1 MEYWSNGVLGRI
13 LPVHYS
19 ITPPLQY
26 SEKRS
31 FSLAMSANTLGR
43 YQIVREIARSND
55 VVYEAIDASINRRVA
70 LKELVVP
77 PNLTGVQ
84 RRERVERFY
93 REARAAGQLSHP
105 NIVTIFEAGED
116 HGRHFIAME
125 YLEGQT
131 LRDVLEIEGKLPPD
145 RAVDIVTQVCDA
157 LAYAHSRGVIHRDVK
172 PDNIQILPGNR
183 IKITDFGIARIME
196 EPTLTAD
203 GQVFGTPSYMSPEQV
218 AGKPLDCRT
227 DLFSLGIVLYE
238 LLTGRKPFTGDTVVT
253 ITYNIMNQD
262 VAIPPTIPS
271 YLDRV
276 VRRSLAKD
284 PNLRYQSAA
293 DMAADLDP
301 NKYNGYQAVQPDPFS
316 VTTSVPGPLYP
327 GQYPQPQSP
336 VQSPSYDPFAR
347 MKPGDLSLPS
357 PSQPL
362 LSPETKYFLKVMMA
376 VMTACAIVVLFIW
389 LLSAGYQ
396 GYQTQVRGQEV
407 AVHLDAARKHYDQQS
422 YSAAIEEY
430 LKALKLSND
439 PETIKQIKR
448 NIGTTYIKL
457 GMDAE
462 RSGNPIQAVSFYKQ
476 AVIYDETYPDAY
488 LFLGNAYYNMND
500 EQQALETW
508 QKAIDVGQGGKAA
521 MSACENIA
529 VIYHHRGD
537 NAYQRGNVSEA
548 AEWWRKALEIAP
560 GTPAGLLAQQKLDRI
575 GGG

>member
-1 MEYWSNGVLGRI
+1 MEYWKTHSPI
-13 LPVHYS
+13 QYS
-19 ITPPLQY
+19 TTPPLQY
-26 SEKRS
+26 SI
-31 FSLAMSANTLGR
+31 FDMSANTLGR
-43 YQIVREIARSND
+43 YTIVREIARSND
-55 VVYEAIDASINRRVA
+55 VVYEAVDTSINRRVA

-77 PNLTGVQ
+77 PNLTGAQ

-105 NIVTIFEAGED
+105 NIVIIFEAGED

-131 LRDVLEIEGKLPPD
+131 LRDVIEIEGKLPPE
-145 RAVDIVTQVCDA
+145 RAVEIVTQICDA
-157 LAYAHSRGVIHRDVK
+157 LAYAHSRGVIHRDIK

-238 LLTGRKPFTGDTVVT
+238 LLTGRKPFMGDTVVT

-262 VAIPPTIPS
+262 VAIPPTIPA

-293 DMAADLDP
+293 DMAADMDP
-301 NKYNGYQAVQPDPFS
+301 SKYNGYQAVQPDPFG

-327 GQYPQPQSP
+327 GQYPQPQP
-336 VQSPSYDPFAR
+336 PSSDPFAH
-347 MKPGDLSLPS
+347 MKPGDLSLPT
-357 PSQPL
+357 PSRPL
-362 LSPETKYFLKVMMA
+362 LSADTKYFLKVMLA
-376 VMTACAIVVLFIW
+376 VITACAVVVLFIW

-396 GYQTQVRGQEV
+396 GYQRQARGQEV
-407 AVHLDAARKHYDQQS
+407 GVHLDAARKHYDQQS
-422 YSAAIEEY
+422 YQAAIDEY
-430 LKALKLSND
+430 LKALRLSND

-448 NIGTTYIKL
+448 NIATTYIKI

-462 RSGNPIQAVSFYKQ
+462 NAGNPILAVSFYKQ
-476 AVIYDETYPDAY
+476 AVINDDTYPDAY
-488 LFLGNAYYNMND
+488 LFLGNAYYNMNS
-500 EQQALETW
+500 EQQAMEAW
-508 QKAIDVGQGGKAA
+508 QKAIDIGQGGKAA
-521 MSACENIA
+521 MSARVNTA
-529 VIYHHRGD
+529 VIYNHRGD
-537 NAYQRGNVSEA
+537 GAFQQGSIAEA
-548 AEWWRKALEIAP
+548 VDWWRKAVEIAP
-560 GTPAGLLAQQKLDRI
+560 GTPAGLLAQQKIDRV